1 MTRISPTAGRLLLWI
16 TNTLLVPVFL
26 VVGASK
32 FVLPEAWEDHF
43 VRQWGLPADL
53 VSWVG
58 WLEVAG
64 AILLLPRR
72 TAVLGGTLLA
82 VIMAGALGTHLMHGE
97 WERAPVSLALMVLAA
112 WVAARRH
119 AMAAPE
125 RATLEEHAAVEE
137 DATGEDRSASE
148 AAPEKPV
155 PAPDTTGRGDRASE
169 SSEPSHP

>member
-1 MTRISPTAGRLLLWI
+1 MSRISPTAGRLLLWI

-32 FVLPEAWEDHF
+32 FVLPEVWEDHF
-43 VRQWGLPADL
+43 VHQWGLPADL

-82 VIMAGALGTHLMHGE
+82 LIMAGALGTHLTHGE

-125 RATLEEHAAVEE
+125 RATLEEHAARDRGSEE
-137 DATGEDRSASE
+137 PMPDPAADAGEPLETTEGDERAERSR
-148 AAPEKPV
+148 P
-155 PAPDTTGRGDRASE
+155 
-169 SSEPSHP
+169 

>member
-1 MTRISPTAGRLLLWI
+1 MTRISPTGGRLLLWLA
-16 TNTLLVPVFL
+16 NTLLVPVFL

-32 FVLPEAWEDHF
+32 FVLPELWEDHF

-82 VIMAGALGTHLMHGE
+82 SIMAGALGTHLTHGE

-112 WVAARRH
+112 WVAARRQ

-125 RATLEEHAAVEE
+125 RATIDAHAESDRGREDAAAATGTAELDERTAETTEPNEAAVQ
-137 DATGEDRSASE
+137 
-148 AAPEKPV
+148 
-155 PAPDTTGRGDRASE
+155 DTERIHR
-169 SSEPSHP
+169 